1 MLGLAKSA
9 SNIALLVGL
18 SITLSA
24 CSHHA
29 KFKPNKPL
37 VQSNQIY
44 YAPAQA
50 YNLDLNT
57 PALMGKLDL
66 KESCAPE
73 GSSLSIT
80 DQLARFYRIDAVNL
94 NNNPKLPDANAQD
107 VQALTSQ
114 LSQFYAQ
121 VYQAQPQG
129 TVKLVRSNLGQSGYV
144 VLDQA
149 NERSIGLLVYPRGNY
164 AYVVQHTQKNFNDAL
179 MKQNL
184 AQLAGNIQIP
194 GRKLKN
200 SDSELPLSIDLAQS
214 SPEQLATW
222 KKTASCL

>member
-9 SNIALLVGL
+9 SKIGLLLGL
-18 SITLSA
+18 GITLTA

-37 VQSNQIY
+37 VQNNQIY
-44 YAPAQA
+44 YAPAQV

-94 NNNPKLPDANAQD
+94 NNNPKLPNANAQD
-107 VQALTSQ
+107 IKGLTTQ
-114 LSQFYAQ
+114 LGQFYAQ
-121 VYQAQPQG
+121 VYQAEPRG
-129 TVKLVRSNLGQSGYV
+129 TVNLVRSNLGQSGYI

-149 NERSIGLLVYPRGNY
+149 DERHIGLLVYPRGNY
-164 AYVVQHTQKNFNDAL
+164 AYVVQHTQKKFDDAS
-179 MKQNL
+179 MKQSL
-184 AQLAGNIQIP
+184 AQLAASIQIP

-200 SDSELPLSIDLAQS
+200 SDSELPLSIDLEQS
-214 SPEQLATW
+214 SPEQLAAW
-222 KKTASCL
+222 KKTAGCL